1 MPVDNPRQNKHGW
14 WGTLTIDKDT
24 EPKGGLDVGE
34 LCIFIKTNVLSHV
47 VVHGTFVL
55 TINRISSLAAAK
67 ARFSNLPPPIVV
79 QINRDLDL
87 ITTSYP
93 NAALLEILEVDSLK
107 STPLTKKLNEYTRKL
122 FTRDATLSPEDR
134 VWIDSQDSDEIGK
147 SDIEA
152 GMGLT

>member
-24 EPKGGLDVGE
+24 EPKGDLKVDQ

-47 VVHGTFVL
+47 VTRGTFVL

-67 ARFSNLPPPIVV
+67 ARFSNLPPPLVV
-79 QINRDLDL
+79 EINRDLDL
-87 ITTSYP
+87 ITTNYP
-93 NAALLEILEVDSLK
+93 NAALLEILVVDHLK
-107 STPLTKKLNEYTRKL
+107 TTPLTKKLNEYTQKL
-122 FTRDATLSPEDR
+122 FTRDPSLSAEDR
-134 VWIDSQDSDEIGK
+134 GWLDSQDSYEIGR

-152 GMGLT
+152 GMGLP